1 VGFILRPKVLTLPAM
16 LEIDKIDAIARS
28 VATATL
34 GSQRFSSI
42 ISAPTVDSLGR
53 DALQITIVLM
63 PGSEDNI
70 SGAAVLRTLV
80 EINQKLQEAGEE
92 RFPII
97 RYRTDESLATNAAS

>member
-1 VGFILRPKVLTLPAM
+1 
-16 LEIDKIDAIARS
+16 
-28 VATATL
+28 
-34 GSQRFSSI
+34 
-42 ISAPTVDSLGR
+42 
-53 DALQITIVLM
+53 M